1 MFIRNIKHKGLRRF
15 IETDDPREL
24 NAELVGRIRNII
36 AALVVA
42 NSMSDLSGPPG
53 WRIHMLKGNMLGTW
67 SISVSGNWRITFA
80 VETDEILD
88 LNLED
93 YH

>member
-1 MFIRNIKHKGLRRF
+1 MLIRSIKHRGLRRF
-15 IETDDPREL
+15 VEDDDVREL

-36 AALVVA
+36 AALIVA
-42 NSMSDLSGPPG
+42 NAMSDVSGPPG
-53 WRIHMLKGNMLGTW
+53 WRIHMLKGNMAGTR
-67 SISVSGNWRITFA
+67 SISVSGNWRITFG
-80 VETDEILD
+80 VENDEIKD

>member
-1 MFIRNIKHKGLRRF
+1 MLIRTIKHRSLRRF
-15 IETDDPREL
+15 VEDDDVREL
-24 NAELVGRIRNII
+24 NADLVGRIRNII

-42 NSMSDLSGPPG
+42 NTMSDVSGPPG
-53 WRIHMLKGNMLGTW
+53 WRIHMLKGDMAGRW
-67 SISVSGNWRITFA
+67 SISVSGNWRITFE
-80 VETDEILD
+80 VENNEVID